1 MNGISAYTND
11 PTRPNAHPAVAAITT
26 QPSAPSTPNAPA
38 PTRAPDK
45 VSLSPEVRA
54 AQTRESLGL
63 PPTGSLKLKDFQ
75 ETAKTQATTVD
86 KTIAQRATALGID
99 PNQAMTLTLDTKG
112 RIQIQEKFAGKDE
125 LAKTLNQ
132 DKAFLNEFEK
142 CRACN
147 GILDLTRGL
156 PLAQT
161 ATTNLLT
168 QDTDWEDIL
177 SLAKRQKL
185 IKNSTDDL
193 ATLVTIGQKELS
205 YKHAYSPQ

>member
-1 MNGISAYTND
+1 LSSEQQQELQRFQTQKLRIRKELRDVQHGLDRDIEKLELRLKKTWEFDRVLTPAAPLIVLQDVASA
-11 PTRPNAHPAVAAITT
+11 
-26 QPSAPSTPNAPA
+26 
-38 PTRAPDK
+38 
-45 VSLSPEVRA
+45 
-54 AQTRESLGL
+54 
-63 PPTGSLKLKDFQ
+63 
-75 ETAKTQATTVD
+75 
-86 KTIAQRATALGID
+86 
-99 PNQAMTLTLDTKG
+99 LDTKG